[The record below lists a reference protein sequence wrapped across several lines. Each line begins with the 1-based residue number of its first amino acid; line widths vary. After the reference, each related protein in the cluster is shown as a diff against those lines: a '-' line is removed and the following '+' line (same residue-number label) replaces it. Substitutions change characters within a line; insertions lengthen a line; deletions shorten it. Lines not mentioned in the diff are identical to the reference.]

1 MSKSDDN
8 RRNVSVQLPTYWR
21 LTKYGTI
28 NDSFSGVIEAIVDYA
43 ESKGMT
49 KDSLL
54 AFREGKKAKK

>member
-21 LTKYGTI
+21 LSKYGTI
-28 NDSFSGVIEAIVDYA
+28 NDSFSGLIDAIMDYA

-49 KDSLL
+49 KDTLL
-54 AFREGKKAKK
+54 AFRDAKRMKK